1 MCAIEVHGPCEM
13 NEHGREFV
21 QALISILREIWEDFF
36 YSKMGTTSYIKNIAT
51 TNFQTKYD
59 PAILPPGIYPMDI
72 HIAVAVQWLL
82 DFELHFEWQI

>member
-1 MCAIEVHGPCEM
+1 
-13 NEHGREFV
+13 
-21 QALISILREIWEDFF
+21 
-36 YSKMGTTSYIKNIAT
+36 MGTTSYIKNIAT